1 MARVTHIA
9 LKRHD
14 TVAEIGRWSVP
25 VSIDWR
31 EWDDEFV
38 VRVDDTATTYVLS
51 ALAGHVLKAMREG
64 ATYVDEIARRVF
76 ANTHPL
82 GAASAALAAAFA
94 EPVGEMEDVLAAL
107 TELEALG
114 LARVD
119 LN

>member
-1 MARVTHIA
+1 MARVTHTA
-9 LKRHD
+9 LKKHD
-14 TVAEIGRWSVP
+14 TVAEIGRWSVS

-38 VRVDDTATTYVLS
+38 VRVDDTATTYMLS
-51 ALAGHVLKAMREG
+51 ALAGHALKAMSEG

-76 ANTHPL
+76 ATTRPL
-82 GAASAALAAAFA
+82 GVASAALAAAFA
-94 EPVGEMEDVLAAL
+94 EPVGAIDDVLAAL

-119 LN
+119 LT